1 MKILDQEQTR
11 AALPY
16 AELIDALDQGFCGA
30 YEAPLRHHHY
40 LENAEEEDD
49 VLLLMPAWRAEGFGG
64 IKLVNVVPGNSKR
77 GRAALSSSYVLFDRE
92 TGAHLLLADGGE
104 LTARRTAAAS
114 ALAAR
119 RARGL

>member
-40 LENAEEEDD
+40 LENAGEEDD
-49 VLLLMPAWRAEGFGG
+49 VLLLMPAWRAEGFGRERPEG
-64 IKLVNVVPGNSKR
+64 KSSTRTLRTCSLADVLTCR
-77 GRAALSSSYVLFDRE
+77 HALLPTCSPTYVLTCR
-92 TGAHLLLADGGE
+92 
-104 LTARRTAAAS
+104 
-114 ALAAR
+114 
-119 RARGL
+119 